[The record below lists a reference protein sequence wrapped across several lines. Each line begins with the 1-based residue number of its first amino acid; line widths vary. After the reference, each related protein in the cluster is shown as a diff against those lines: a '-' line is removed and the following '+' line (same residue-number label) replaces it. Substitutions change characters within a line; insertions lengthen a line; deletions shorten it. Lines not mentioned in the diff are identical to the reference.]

1 MGAPTQFLLPCF
13 RASKRQQKALKVVA
27 ERVALLREGGREA
40 AGEARFP
47 GVVSAPGV
55 MRAERENGPF
65 YVCMNVCVRVK
76 ESKQTRAHVRLI
88 RWQLVLVLLSPSG
101 TVEPAKAFEL
111 LFFWPPWKKVVQ

>member
-1 MGAPTQFLLPCF
+1 M
-13 RASKRQQKALKVVA
+13 A
-27 ERVALLREGGREA
+27 ERVALLREGRRRRRGREA

-65 YVCMNVCVRVK
+65 YVCMNVCVRV

-101 TVEPAKAFEL
+101 TVEPTKAFEL